1 MTLYELLEMI
11 DEHAR
16 DWQEVGLSAAAFGYD
31 PNAAQHLLDA
41 KTTTAH
47 LKAEALRLHDLLR
60 DVNRE
65 RDNFR
70 AALDRIVH
78 IGPLGVDTYP
88 EVYRRMREI
97 ALAALGREETP

>member
-1 MTLYELLEMI
+1 MI

-16 DWQEVGLSAAAFGYD
+16 DWKEAGNSGASFWYN
-31 PNAAQHLLDA
+31 PNAAQYLSDA
-41 KTTTAH
+41 KTTTSN
-47 LKAEALRLHDLLR
+47 LRSEALRLHNLLR
-60 DVNRE
+60 DVIIE

-97 ALAALGREETP
+97 ALAALGREENP

>member
-1 MTLYELLEMI
+1 MTTMTCDDSLPAVLRRRYHSLK
-11 DEHAR
+11 
-16 DWQEVGLSAAAFGYD
+16 VGEGFNEEFCRAIKRAA
-31 PNAAQHLLDA
+31 
-41 KTTTAH
+41 
-47 LKAEALRLHDLLR
+47 EEIERLTQ
-60 DVNRE
+60 E

-97 ALAALGREETP
+97 ALAALGREENP